1 MKLLVNLECLQPP
14 LTGIGHYTQQLSACL
29 AMHPGLESFMGL
41 YRSRWVDGAQLQD
54 WPADASSGPPESG
67 RSVTWELAQ
76 KARRR
81 LRDVPGSYKLRHQ
94 LRERR
99 FKAYTRGCDES
110 VYWEPGLELMPFS
123 GKRVATV
130 YDLSH
135 LSVPASHPA
144 GRISHLT
151 QQIDRTLRH
160 ADKLVTISYTMRRDI
175 AAYSGIKEE
184 NITIVPPAAAP
195 CFRPLDDTAR
205 AEVCQ
210 RLGLPRQFIL
220 SVGTLEPR
228 KNLKRLVQ
236 AYSALPDTLRRQWPL
251 VCIGAKGWNDS
262 AIIREMQRLES
273 RGELRRLGYVTQQDL
288 PLITASAGLLA
299 YPSLYEGF
307 GMPVVEAMACGV
319 PVLTSCNTA
328 MHEITGDN
336 AFLVEPNDVDSIREA
351 LLGAL
356 ENPYARGR
364 LGAKGIAQA
373 ARYDW
378 QKSADSLIATLGE
391 LSSPI

>member
-29 AMHPGLESFMGL
+29 AGHPALENFIGL
-41 YRSRWVDGAQLQD
+41 YRNRWINGAQLQE
-54 WPADASSGPPESG
+54 WPASTLSTPSAPG
-67 RSVTWELAQ
+67 RATTWKLAQ
-76 KARRR
+76 NARRR
-81 LRDVPGSYKLRHQ
+81 LRDVPGSYTLRHQ
-94 LRERR
+94 LRNWH
-99 FKAYTRGCDES
+99 FKAHTRGCDEYM
-110 VYWEPGLELMPFS
+110 YWEPGLELMPFS
-123 GKRVATV
+123 GKRLATI

-151 QQIDRTLRH
+151 QQVDYTLRH
-160 ADKLVTISYTMRRDI
+160 ADRLMTISHTMRRDI

-184 NITIVPPAAAP
+184 NITVVTPAAAS
-195 CFRPLDDTAR
+195 CFRPIDDAVQ

-210 RLGLPRQFIL
+210 RFGLPRQFIL

-262 AIIREMQRLES
+262 AIIRDMQRLES
-273 RGELRRLGYVTQQDL
+273 RGELHRLGYVAQQDL

-319 PVLTSCNTA
+319 PVLTSHNTA

-336 AFLVEPNDVDSIREA
+336 AFLVEPSDVESIREA
-351 LLGAL
+351 LMQAL
-356 ENPYARGR
+356 EDSSTRRR
-364 LGAKGIAQA
+364 LGAEGALRA

-378 QKSADSLIATLGE
+378 QRSTGSLIATLGE
-391 LSSPI
+391 LSLSI